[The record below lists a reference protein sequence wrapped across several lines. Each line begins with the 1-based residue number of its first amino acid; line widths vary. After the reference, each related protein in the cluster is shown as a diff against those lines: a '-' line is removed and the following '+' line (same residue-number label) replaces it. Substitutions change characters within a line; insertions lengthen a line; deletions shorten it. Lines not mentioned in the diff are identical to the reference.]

1 MMEVTVRRGTCWR
14 AFHDESGRPYL
25 PHIPVAGK
33 TGTLG
38 EQDATFS
45 WFVGFAPSQQPEVVV
60 SVLLKNGPLWQK
72 KANEVARDWLVAY
85 FARQRAPQKEE
96 HVPTI
101 QKVERINGGGVF
113 VAR

>member
-14 AFHDESGRPYL
+14 AFHDEQGRPYL

-45 WFVGFAPSQQPEVVV
+45 WFVGFAPSTRPEIVI
-60 SVLLKNGPLWQK
+60 SVLLKMALSGRRKPTKWR
-72 KANEVARDWLVAY
+72 VTGWLTTFPGNV
-85 FARQRAPQKEE
+85 
-96 HVPTI
+96 
-101 QKVERINGGGVF
+101 
-113 VAR
+113 